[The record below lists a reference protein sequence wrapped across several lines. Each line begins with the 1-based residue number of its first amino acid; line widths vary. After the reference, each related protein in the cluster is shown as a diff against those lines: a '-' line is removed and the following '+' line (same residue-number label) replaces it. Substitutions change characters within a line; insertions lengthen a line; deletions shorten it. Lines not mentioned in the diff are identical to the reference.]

1 MEQFRCRYNCASDEE
16 WHDVTA
22 MDMEHAVEMFAESRY
37 SRDEM
42 YECGEDWGDE
52 DYAIVV
58 EDTEGNK
65 KLFQIFVH
73 IQPHFSSGEIEDEK
87 KYME

>member
-1 MEQFRCRYNCASDEE
+1 MGQFRCRYNCAGDDE

-22 MDMEHAVEMFAESRY
+22 MDMEYAVEKFAESRF

-42 YECGEDWGDE
+42 CECGNDWGDE

-58 EDTEGNK
+58 EDMEGNK
-65 KLFQIFVH
+65 KLFQIFVETR
-73 IQPHFSSGEIEDEK
+73 PHFSSVEVTDK
-87 KYME
+87 TKYME